1 MQSNAM
7 HLSRTLTYPM
17 TFAQHVEEKLFITR
31 GNTRRLN
38 IPAIALRLKLH
49 YELNSAPMKKYTHSP
64 TARAFIHSINT
75 Y

>member
-7 HLSRTLTYPM
+7 HLSRTLTYPV
-17 TFAQHVEEKLFITR
+17 TFTQHIEEKLFIIR
-31 GNTRRLN
+31 GNTRQLN
-38 IPAIALRLKLH
+38 IPEITLCLKLY

-64 TARAFIHSINT
+64 AARAFIHSINT